1 MLLADLAETSQ
12 RVGGTSRR
20 LQKINTLAD
29 CLRRL
34 APEEIEIAVAFL
46 CGETRQSKLGVG
58 PALIIQARSDIA
70 ASSPSL
76 TLGEV
81 DHALE
86 HVARISGAGSLA
98 TRRQLLSELFGRAT
112 ESEQEFLFRL
122 LIGQLRQGAL
132 EGVMLDAIAQAA
144 QLPAPEVR
152 RAAMMAGGLTTV
164 ARAAL
169 TEGAAGLRSFSLQL
183 FHPVLPMLAQ
193 PAADVGEALQQ
204 LATAAFEWKVDG
216 ARVQAHKS
224 GAEVRI
230 YSRGLND
237 VSTAVPEL
245 VEAVRVLDV
254 AALILDG
261 ETIALRRD
269 GGPQPFQVTM
279 RRFGRRLDVEAMRR
293 ELPLSVFFF
302 DCLRRDDEDLT
313 SRPAAQRFAA
323 LAEVL
328 PSHLVI
334 PRLVTADPA
343 SAQAFFDAAL
353 ARGHEGVMAKSLEA
367 PYEAGSRGSSWLK
380 VKLAHTLDLVVLAA
394 EWGNGR
400 RRGWLSNLHLGAR
413 DPALGGFIMLGKTFK
428 GLTDE
433 LLEWQTDALLALEV
447 NRDAHTVFVRPELV
461 VEIAVNEIQASPQYP
476 GGLALRFA
484 RVKRYR
490 ADKRPEDADTLDTVR
505 QLFERHTARA
515 T

>member
-1 MLLADLAETSQ
+1 MLLVDLAETSQ
-12 RVGGTSRR
+12 RVASTSGR
-20 LQKINTLAD
+20 LKKISTLAD
-29 CLRRL
+29 WLRRL
-34 APEEIEIAVAFL
+34 ASDEIEIAVAFL

-58 PALIIQARSDIA
+58 PATIIQARSDIA
-70 ASSPSL
+70 APSASL

-81 DHALE
+81 DGALE
-86 HVARISGAGSLA
+86 HIARISGAGSLG
-98 TRRQLLSELFGRAT
+98 TRREMLSLLFSRAT
-112 ESEQEFLFRL
+112 VSEQEFLVRL
-122 LIGQLRQGAL
+122 LIGELRQGAL
-132 EGVMLDAIAQAA
+132 EGVMLDAIAQAS
-144 QLPAPEVR
+144 QLPAREVR
-152 RAAMMAGGLTTV
+152 RAAMVGGGLVSV

-169 TEGAAGLRSFSLQL
+169 TEGSTGLLSFSLQL

-193 PAADVGEALQQ
+193 PASDVEEALRQ
-204 LATAAFEWKVDG
+204 LGTAALEWKVDG

-224 GAEVRI
+224 GDEVRL

-237 VSTAVPEL
+237 VSAAVPEL
-245 VEAVRVLDV
+245 VEAVRALDV

-269 GGPQPFQVTM
+269 GGAHPFQVTM
-279 RRFGRRLDVEAMRR
+279 RRFGRRLDVDAMRR

-302 DCLRRDDEDLT
+302 DCLRRNDEDLT
-313 SRPAAQRFAA
+313 SQPAAERFAA
-323 LAEVL
+323 LTQIV
-328 PSHLVI
+328 PSEFVI
-334 PRLVTADPA
+334 PRLVTADRA
-343 SAQAFFDAAL
+343 SAQSFFDAAL
-353 ARGHEGVMAKSLEA
+353 ARGHEGIVAKSLTA

-380 VKLAHTLDLVVLAA
+380 VKQAHTLDLVVLAA

-413 DPALGGFIMLGKTFK
+413 DPGSGGFVMLGKTFK

-433 LLEWQTDALLALEV
+433 LLEWQTRALLAVEV
-447 NRDAHTVFVRPELV
+447 SHDAYTVYVRPELV
-461 VEIAVNEIQASPQYP
+461 VEIAVNEIQASSQYP

-490 ADKRPEDADTLDTVR
+490 PDKRPQDADTLDAVR
-505 QLFERHTARA
+505 RLFARQTTRA

>member
-1 MLLADLAETSQ
+1 MLLADLAETSH
-12 RVGGTSRR
+12 RVAGTSRR
-20 LQKINTLAD
+20 LQKVGTLAD

-34 APEEIEIAVAFL
+34 APEEVEIAVAFL
-46 CGETRQSKLGVG
+46 CGETRHSKLGVG
-58 PALIIQARSDIA
+58 PAIIIQARSDVA

-81 DHALE
+81 DRTLE
-86 HVARISGAGSLA
+86 RVARTSGTGSLSA
-98 TRRQLLSELFGRAT
+98 RRQLLSELFGRAT
-112 ESEQEFLFRL
+112 VGEQEFLIRL
-122 LIGQLRQGAL
+122 LVGELRQGAL

-152 RAAMMAGGLTTV
+152 RAAMVAGGLVPV

-169 TEGAAGLRSFSLQL
+169 TEGGAGLRGFSLQL

-193 PAADVGEALQQ
+193 PASDVGEALQQ
-204 LATAAFEWKVDG
+204 LGTAALEWKVDG
-216 ARVQAHKS
+216 ARVQAHKL
-224 GAEVRI
+224 GDKIRI

-237 VSTAVPEL
+237 ISAAVPEL
-245 VEAVRVLDV
+245 VEAVRALDV

-261 ETIALRRD
+261 ETIALRQD
-269 GGPQPFQVTM
+269 GKPHPFQVTM
-279 RRFGRRLDVEAMRR
+279 RRFGRRLDVDAMRR

-302 DCLRRDDEDLT
+302 DCLRGDNDDLT
-313 SRPAAQRFAA
+313 SRPAAERFAA
-323 LAEVL
+323 LSDAC
-328 PSHLVI
+328 PRRLVV

-353 ARGHEGVMAKSLEA
+353 AHGHEGVMAKSLDA

-380 VKLAHTLDLVVLAA
+380 VKQAHTLDLVVLAA
-394 EWGNGR
+394 EWANGR

-413 DPALGGFIMLGKTFK
+413 DPASGGFVMLGKTFK
-428 GLTDE
+428 GMTDE
-433 LLEWQTDALLALEV
+433 MLEWQTNALLALETT
-447 NRDAHTVFVRPELV
+447 RDTYTVHVRPELV

-490 ADKRPEDADTLDTVR
+490 TDKRSEDADTLDNVR
-505 QLFERHTARA
+505 RLFTRQAAREL
-515 T
+515 